1 MQKRSTPSIDHCS
14 RWPRARSC
22 RITTS
27 PGTDVAFG
35 LRGRGGHADDG
46 DLRRRGAFGNLPA
59 GEAYIAPIES
69 TGEGTLV
76 LDGSLAGH
84 GLIGSP
90 LRIELAG
97 GRIVAADGEVAEWL
111 LGTLDAGGEG
121 GRTLAELGIG
131 VNPGARITGIVVVD
145 EKALGTAHLAFG
157 TNVSFGGASAAG
169 VHIDGVIRAPTVELD
184 GEPLLEDGRLAIHD
198 RR

>member
-1 MQKRSTPSIDHCS
+1 MVAVPSPGGVVSAHLSSPDEPKSRSSVCASGRTPSIDHCS

-35 LRGRGGHADDG
+35 LRGRGGHAGDG

-69 TGEGTLV
+69 TGEG
-76 LDGSLAGH
+76 
-84 GLIGSP
+84 
-90 LRIELAG
+90 
-97 GRIVAADGEVAEWL
+97 
-111 LGTLDAGGEG
+111 
-121 GRTLAELGIG
+121 
-131 VNPGARITGIVVVD
+131 
-145 EKALGTAHLAFG
+145 
-157 TNVSFGGASAAG
+157 VSFGGANAAG